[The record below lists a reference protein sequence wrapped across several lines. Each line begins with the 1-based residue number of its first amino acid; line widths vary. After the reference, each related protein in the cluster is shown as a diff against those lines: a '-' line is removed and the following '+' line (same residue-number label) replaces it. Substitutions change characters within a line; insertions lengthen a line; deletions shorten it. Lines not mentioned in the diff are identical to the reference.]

1 MRKNQMSSNFS
12 GGDISGVL
20 CAKTVVS
27 RVLCAAA
34 ALDGATALGKSNA
47 VFNFNIYEQRNS

>member
-1 MRKNQMSSNFS
+1 MSSNFS